1 MIGQTALGFLCM
13 SVLVWLLPIDGE
25 LGELLPY
32 GMFFVAFAV
41 GAVWYLSTPTAA
53 HCAED
58 VLGAQF
64 GSYYEAD
71 GLCFVPEFVVLDGLC
86 WVNVFYQNRYNAGC
100 SSRVYLFPMEGWSPK
115 GLNDVP
121 AVFAAI
127 ECGGGDVGVL
137 HLPYPIARSWQGK
150 IMIYDVMG
158 ATTYPAGR
166 GELVRSEGGLLVDP
180 PPLAKPAVQET
191 LEAAA
196 LLLVGF
202 VRVSSEG
209 RRGKI
214 EMTLPEDVADAI
226 PPGVVAHRRTIATWI
241 RRQVVFQFPEFVFR
255 SPPGATSSSLPACRG

>member
-1 MIGQTALGFLCM
+1 MIGQTALGFLCI

-25 LGELLPY
+25 FGELLPY
-32 GMFFVAFAV
+32 GLFFVAFAV

-53 HCAED
+53 HRAQD

-64 GSYYEAD
+64 GNYYEAD
-71 GLCFVPEFVVLDGLC
+71 GLCFVAEFVVLDGVC
-86 WVNVFYQNRYNAGC
+86 WVEVFYQNRYNADC
-100 SSRVYLFPMEGWSPK
+100 SSRVYLFPMEGWSPQ

-121 AVFAAI
+121 AVVAEI
-127 ECGGGDVGVL
+127 ECGGGDVGVV

-166 GELVRSEGGLLVDP
+166 GELVRREAGLLVDP
-180 PPLAKPAVQET
+180 PFAKSGMQET
-191 LEAAA
+191 LETAA

-202 VRVSSEG
+202 VRISTEG

-214 EMTLPEDVADAI
+214 ELTLPQDVADAI
-226 PPGVVAHRRTIATWI
+226 PPGVVAHRQTIAKWDPPTGG
-241 RRQVVFQFPEFVFR
+241 FPV
-255 SPPGATSSSLPACRG
+255 P